1 MIITEPTEE
10 ERIAFKRI
18 QDAFNSPS
26 FLAHFNRRLV
36 LYMDLNAYAKG
47 FGVIVYH
54 AEDWDAENTTPI
66 PREKIKPILFLSKL
80 LTTAESKYGPS
91 ELEIAC
97 LVWTVRRI
105 RHMIEAAKRTIVYTD
120 HASNVSIVLQT
131 TLRTANMDKLNPR
144 LIRASQYLSQ
154 FTLDVK

>member
-1 MIITEPTEE
+1 
-10 ERIAFKRI
+10 
-18 QDAFNSPS
+18 
-26 FLAHFNRRLV
+26 V
-36 LYMDLNAYAKG
+36 DLNTYAKG

-66 PREKIKPILFLSKL
+66 PREKIKSILFLSKL

-154 FTLDVK
+154 FTLDIRWKPGKAHIVLDALSRLPIQ